1 MKIPKNVI
9 VQFRITEQDLNRLSE
24 YLLKTN
30 TKSRS
35 DFFRK
40 MILKKLKLSEMVG
53 RKENQFFWWKLGNL
67 KVIHLTF
74 VIPV

>member
-9 VQFRITEQDLNRLSE
+9 VNFRISEKDLLVLQE
-24 YLLKTN
+24 YLIKTG

-40 MILKKLKLSEMVG
+40 MILKKLKLS
-53 RKENQFFWWKLGNL
+53 
-67 KVIHLTF
+67 
-74 VIPV
+74 

>member
-9 VQFRITEQDLNRLSE
+9 VQFRITEQDLNRLQE
-24 YLLKTN
+24 YLLKTG

-40 MILKKLKLSEMVG
+40 IVLKKLKLS
-53 RKENQFFWWKLGNL
+53 
-67 KVIHLTF
+67 
-74 VIPV
+74 